1 MSQVIGIDTLSDCKG
16 AFVFFCALSH
26 FLCLRPFKHTTHSRI
41 NTEPGKQFAL
51 VVRHIERIRQVPMLQ
66 FSEIVVMCERNLGF
80 EAEHHER
87 ALRGIAKTRH
97 RIDHAAKRFGVLT
110 TQEIKHA
117 MCTLTS
123 TMMREQRVNILKPL
137 LSENPAG
144 NAKRLNEQLTIYS
157 LQFKEAANVFGKGR
171 AALSGKVG
179 GMKDDVVIAMQ
190 LGIYFS
196 KEEYLYR

>member
-1 MSQVIGIDTLSDCKG
+1 MLACFSRTYSTDTSP
-16 AFVFFCALSH
+16 ACA
-26 FLCLRPFKHTTHSRI
+26 
-41 NTEPGKQFAL
+41 EPSKQFAL
-51 VVRHIERIRQVPMLQ
+51 VERHIRRISSTPLLQ
-66 FSEIVVMCERNLGF
+66 FSQIIIMCERNLGF

-87 ALRGIAKTRH
+87 ALRGIPHTRH
-97 RIDHAAKRFGVLT
+97 RIDHAAKRYGILT
-110 TQEIKHA
+110 TEETKHG
-117 MCTLTS
+117 MCTITN
-123 TMMREQRVNILKPL
+123 TMLREQRLNILKPL

-144 NAKRLNEQLTIYS
+144 NAKRLHEQLTIYS

>member
-1 MSQVIGIDTLSDCKG
+1 MLLR
-16 AFVFFCALSH
+16 VFSLTRTNTH
-26 FLCLRPFKHTTHSRI
+26 KHAQ
-41 NTEPGKQFAL
+41 TEPGKQFAL
-51 VVRHIERIRQVPMLQ
+51 VGRHIDRIRQVPMLQ
-66 FSEIVVMCERNLGF
+66 FSEIVIMCERNLGF

-97 RIDHAAKRFGVLT
+97 RIDHGAKRFGVLT

-123 TMMREQRVNILKPL
+123 TMMREQRVNILKPI
-137 LSENPAG
+137 LSENPTA

-190 LGIYFS
+190 LGIYYS
-196 KEEYLYR
+196 SDPNMYI

>member
-1 MSQVIGIDTLSDCKG
+1 MV
-16 AFVFFCALSH
+16 
-26 FLCLRPFKHTTHSRI
+26 
-41 NTEPGKQFAL
+41 E
-51 VVRHIERIRQVPMLQ
+51 RHIQRISAVHELK
-66 FSEIVVMCERNLGF
+66 FSPIIIMCERNLGF

-87 ALRGIAKTRH
+87 ALRNIPQTRH
-97 RIDHAAKRFGVLT
+97 RVDHAAKRYGILT
-110 TQEIKHA
+110 TEEIKHG
-117 MCTLTS
+117 MCTITN
-123 TMMREQRVNILKPL
+123 TMLREHRINILKPL
-137 LSENPAG
+137 LSEDPEA
-144 NAKRLNEQLTIYS
+144 NARRLHEQLTIYS

>member
-1 MSQVIGIDTLSDCKG
+1 M
-16 AFVFFCALSH
+16 
-26 FLCLRPFKHTTHSRI
+26 
-41 NTEPGKQFAL
+41 
-51 VVRHIERIRQVPMLQ
+51 
-66 FSEIVVMCERNLGF
+66 
-80 EAEHHER
+80 
-87 ALRGIAKTRH
+87 
-97 RIDHAAKRFGVLT
+97 
-110 TQEIKHA
+110 
-117 MCTLTS
+117 
-123 TMMREQRVNILKPL
+123 KPL
-137 LSENPAG
+137 LSENPTG

>member
-1 MSQVIGIDTLSDCKG
+1 MRCVSVI
-16 AFVFFCALSH
+16 CAESE
-26 FLCLRPFKHTTHSRI
+26 RS
-41 NTEPGKQFAL
+41 TEPGKQFAL
-51 VVRHIERIRQVPMLQ
+51 VARHIDRIREVSTLQ
-66 FSEIVVMCERNLGF
+66 FSEIVIMCERNLGF

-97 RIDHAAKRFGVLT
+97 RIDHGAKRFGILT

-123 TMMREQRVNILKPL
+123 TMMREKRMNILKPL
-137 LSENPAG
+137 LSENPTAS
-144 NAKRLNEQLTIYS
+144 AKRLNEQLTIYS
-157 LQFKEAANVFGKGR
+157 LQFKEANSVFG

-190 LGIYFS
+190 LGVYFS